1 MNWMIANRRNIFYG
15 CLIIWAVGTAYAA
28 GGEISVSSSIDK
40 SEIAYEDEV
49 QLTVELKWEG
59 DITAYRFEI
68 IPLPETE
75 KLQAGGSSTQTSSLV
90 EDSIEYTVRTYKY
103 DFRPILAGTGII
115 RPITFN
121 YVTWP
126 DSLPGQLTTQEYRIL
141 IAEPKLVVTKG
152 GISTAGIIVIIVVII
167 VIAAAVVFVII
178 RKKTRFMDASIPPEE
193 TFIQDLERIKKD
205 HHADRKLFFGAL
217 HKALLNYL
225 GNRFGMETAGKT
237 MSTIKA
243 EVSDLDT
250 AVNHQEKII
259 QLLEMAESEKFA
271 PRQGEPGDILRLCTE
286 LENHFS
292 NINNRNIS
300 EA

>member
-1 MNWMIANRRNIFYG
+1 MDWMSANRRKIFYG
-15 CLIIWAVGTAYAA
+15 CLVIWLAGAAIAVS
-28 GGEISVSSSIDK
+28 GEISVSSSIDK
-40 SEIAYEDEV
+40 TEIAYEDEV

-90 EDSIEYTVRTYKY
+90 EDSVEYTIRTYKY
-103 DFRPILAGTGII
+103 NFRPILAGTGII

-121 YVTWP
+121 YVTWL

-141 IAEPKLVVTKG
+141 IAEPKPVVTRG
-152 GISTAGIIVIIVVII
+152 GISTVGIIVIIMVII
-167 VIAAAVVFVII
+167 VIAAAVIFMIL
-178 RKKTRFMDASIPPEE
+178 RKKPSLMEASVSPEE
-193 TFIQDLERIKKD
+193 TFIQDLQRIKKD
-205 HHADRKLFFGAL
+205 HHADRKLFFGGL
-217 HKALLNYL
+217 HKALLDYL

-237 MSTIKA
+237 MSTIKEA
-243 EVSDLDT
+243 VSALDI